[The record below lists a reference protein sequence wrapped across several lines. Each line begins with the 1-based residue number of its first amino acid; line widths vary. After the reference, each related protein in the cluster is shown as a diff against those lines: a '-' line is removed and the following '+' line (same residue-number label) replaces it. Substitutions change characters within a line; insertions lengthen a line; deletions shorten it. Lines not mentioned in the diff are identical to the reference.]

1 MFSKLV
7 GAVSAVAVFLI
18 YFWWRGTAA
27 MVETAV
33 GFLLTAAVGLWAWW
47 ATDRRLDRL
56 ERERRALEHKRGDD
70 GGAAP

>member
-7 GAVSAVAVFLI
+7 GAVTAVAVFLI

-33 GFLLTAAVGLWAWW
+33 GFLLTAAAGLWAWW

-56 ERERRALEHKRGDD
+56 ERERRALEHKRGGD